1 MTRRKTASIGDSIVR
16 EQCKLLRLPTVA
28 AQFEVMAADAARQ
41 DQTHTRYLEA
51 LFGAELD
58 EREQRAIERRVR
70 DARFPRF
77 KTLEEFDF
85 AESEYVSAQRLGE
98 LSAGGYIDR
107 GEPVV
112 LIGDCGTG
120 KTHLATGLCVAA
132 ARQKRKVR
140 FTTATALI
148 NEMVEAQHRQVL
160 GRALQ
165 RWASFDVIAID
176 EVGYIPFAEIGAE
189 LLYQVISDRAEKAAL
204 IVTTNLP
211 FSEWTQVFP
220 NPRLCKAV
228 LDRVTDRAH
237 IIETGTES
245 HRFKRTMNRKEPR
258 KR

>member
-1 MTRRKTASIGDSIVR
+1 MAESIIR
-16 EQCKLLRLPTVA
+16 EQCRLLKLPTVA
-28 AQFEVMAADAARQ
+28 AQFEQMSADAARQ
-41 DQTHTRYLEA
+41 GQTHTRYLEA
-51 LFGAELD
+51 LFAAELD
-58 EREQRAIERRVR
+58 EREQRAVQRRLR
-70 DARFPRF
+70 DARFPRV

-85 AESEYVSAQRLGE
+85 TKSELVSAQRIGE
-98 LSAGGYIDR
+98 LSSGGYIDR

-112 LIGDCGTG
+112 LLGECGTG

-140 FTTATALI
+140 FTTATGLI
-148 NEMVEAQHRQVL
+148 NELVEAQHRQVL

-165 RWASFDVIAID
+165 RWASFDLLAID
-176 EVGYIPFAEIGAE
+176 EVGYIPFAEVGAE

-237 IIETGTES
+237 IIETGKES
-245 HRFKRTMNRKEPR
+245 FRFKRTVERKATR

>member
-1 MTRRKTASIGDSIVR
+1 MPRTSGSIASSIVR
-16 EQCKLLRLPTVA
+16 EQCKLLRLPTIA
-28 AQFEVMAADAARQ
+28 AQFEAMAADAARQ
-41 DQTHTRYLEA
+41 GQTHTRYLEA

-58 EREQRAIERRVR
+58 EREQRAIGRRMR
-70 DARFPRF
+70 DARLPRM

-85 AESEYVSAQRLGE
+85 ATSGQVSAQRIGE
-98 LSAGGYIDR
+98 LSGGGYIER

-140 FTTATALI
+140 FTTATGLI
-148 NEMVEAQHRQVL
+148 NELVEAQHRQVL

-165 RWASFDVIAID
+165 RWAGFDLIAID
-176 EVGYIPFAEIGAE
+176 EVGYVPFAEVGAE
-189 LLYQVISDRAEKAAL
+189 LLYQVISDRAERAAL

-220 NPRLCKAV
+220 NTRLCKAV

-237 IIETGTES
+237 IVETGTES
-245 HRFKRTMNRKEPR
+245 YRFKRTVDRKQR
-258 KR
+258 KASS